1 MNLLF
6 AEEMSFDEISKAYK
20 KSYDF
25 ETIAK
30 YDKAVAALKEVYQI
44 YPETYTVNLRLGWL
58 YYMNGNFANALQHLN
73 TALEI
78 SPFSVEILNTILLV
92 RVAQL
97 DWNVV
102 EQQAIKVVSIDSYN
116 ITANYWYC
124 YALRMK
130 QKYTDSMTNAN
141 KMLTV
146 FPTSTSFLLEL
157 GENYYALGNMEQSKS
172 LFESVVI
179 LDPTNETA
187 AAYLKTMK

>member
-1 MNLLF
+1 MKLSIFFILIISMNLLF

-97 DWNVV
+97 DWSTV
-102 EQQAIKVVSIDSYN
+102 ETQALRVISIDTMN
-116 ITANYWYC
+116 LTANYWYC

-130 QKYTDSMTNAN
+130 QNT
-141 KMLTV
+141 LI
-146 FPTSTSFLLEL
+146 P
-157 GENYYALGNMEQSKS
+157 
-172 LFESVVI
+172 
-179 LDPTNETA
+179 
-187 AAYLKTMK
+187 